1 MDESQPARG
10 VTIADGRMTIEG
22 IPAAYVQDPGR
33 PLVLAAEA
41 LRFAGGFASG
51 EGRLEDRRRIEAQA
65 RIVDGGLRRA
75 GREGTATRL
84 HLALRPLQAA
94 ADETRLLL
102 AIGWR
107 EGEGD
112 GQPFAEAFVPMA
124 VFEALK
130 ADLLAG
136 LAEELSLTAST
147 SLWIREADRERAADR
162 PVDRYLAPDGEAG
175 DSAPARGFIEALD
188 WRPAGPRQAGMVD
201 MAAADVP
208 QVPADVPQVPAAA
221 AEVAADEA
229 GDEAAEELRR
239 INWSLRQLLVLFA
252 FLLIILAIK

>member
-1 MDESQPARG
+1 MDESQPVRG

-33 PLVLAAEA
+33 PLVLAADA
-41 LRFAGGFASG
+41 LRLVGGFASR

-84 HLALRPLQAA
+84 HLTLRPLQAA

-102 AIGWR
+102 VIGWPEE
-107 EGEGD
+107 EGG
-112 GQPFAEAFVPMA
+112 GLAFAEAFVPMV

-136 LAEELSLTAST
+136 LADTLSLTAST
-147 SLWIREADRERAADR
+147 SLWIREADRERATDR

-175 DSAPARGFIEALD
+175 DTAPARGFIEALE
-188 WRPAGPRQAGMVD
+188 WRPSGPRQRETDEIAAVD
-201 MAAADVP
+201 APPAPAPAPLAEAAL
-208 QVPADVPQVPAAA
+208 
-221 AEVAADEA
+221 DEA
-229 GDEAAEELRR
+229 EDETAEELRR

>member
-1 MDESQPARG
+1 MDESQAAHG

-41 LRFAGGFASG
+41 LRFVGGFAAR
-51 EGRLEDRRRIEAQA
+51 EGRLEDKRRIEAQA

-84 HLALRPLQAA
+84 HLTLRPLQAVA
-94 ADETRLLL
+94 EETRLLL
-102 AIGWR
+102 AVGWR
-107 EGEGD
+107 EEDD
-112 GQPFAEAFVPMA
+112 GLAFAEAFLPVA

-136 LAEELSLTAST
+136 LADELSLRAST
-147 SLWIREADRERAADR
+147 SLWIRESDRERATDR
-162 PVDRYLAPDGEAG
+162 PVDRYLAPDGETG
-175 DSAPARGFIEALD
+175 ETMSARGFIDTLD
-188 WRPAGPRQAGMVD
+188 WRPPTGPQRET
-201 MAAADVP
+201 AD
-208 QVPADVPQVPAAA
+208 QEADAVPAPAAPSVVASA
-221 AEVAADEA
+221 AEEA
-229 GDEAAEELRR
+229 ENETAEELRR
-239 INWSLRQLLVLFA
+239 INWSFRQLLVLLA

>member
-65 RIVDGGLRRA
+65 RIVGGGLRRA

-136 LAEELSLTAST
+136 LAEELLLTAST

-162 PVDRYLAPDGEAG
+162 PVDRYLAPVGEAG
-175 DSAPARGFIEALD
+175 DSAPARGFIETLD
-188 WRPAGPRQAGMVD
+188 WRPAGPRQAGTVD
-201 MAAADVP
+201 IAAADVP
-208 QVPADVPQVPAAA
+208 QAPVAS

-229 GDEAAEELRR
+229 EGEAAEELRR